1 MARDRSIPVFLT
13 VTAMALGVALV
24 MRPSDPERSGGGAV
38 VGSGTSYQV
47 VCATC
52 HGSRG
57 EGNRELGAPAIA
69 SLPEWFVVG
78 QLAKFRSGLRG
89 VDPRDVR
96 GQQMRAAVLPL
107 TAEALDEAVSELL
120 ALPEVP
126 SPPTLGGDVTRGAES
141 YRELCMECHRY
152 NGRGELAFRSAPL
165 AVLPDWY
172 LAAQIEKFLDGSRG
186 AHPDDEAGAKM
197 REMAKRPRDA
207 EELANILA
215 YLSTL
220 SREFPAE
227 EE

>member
-1 MARDRSIPVFLT
+1 MARDHSIPIFLV

-24 MRPSDPERSGGGAV
+24 IRPLGPEQASAGSTA
-38 VGSGTSYQV
+38 GSGISYQV
-47 VCATC
+47 SCASC

-69 SLPEWFVVG
+69 SLPEWFVVE
-78 QLAKFRSGLRG
+78 QLAKFREGLRG
-89 VDPRDVR
+89 RDPRDVR
-96 GQQMRAAVLPL
+96 GGQMRAAVLPL
-107 TAEALDEAVSELL
+107 SAEALGEAISELL
-120 ALPEVP
+120 SLPDVP
-126 SPPTLGGDVTRGAES
+126 PPPTRGGDTTRGGES

-186 AHPDDEAGAKM
+186 GHPDDEAGAKM

-215 YLSTL
+215 YVSTL
-220 SREFPAE
+220 AREYPE
-227 EE
+227 GE